1 LGSDHLRIEFA
12 FDEAPDR
19 VMIRI
24 TIPAID
30 NRFSHLHRF
39 KKESYKKA
47 QRIHGDG
54 ASAPIIKTSR
64 DPTIDWPQV
73 PRLPNRSSPTN
84 HCQFS
89 PTKARAQSRR
99 ARKDSAANS
108 SFPPFVIFASSC

>member
-39 KKESYKKA
+39 KKEIYKEA
-47 QRIHGDG
+47 QHIQSDG
-54 ASAPIIKTSR
+54 PSEPNFKTGSS
-64 DPTIDWPQV
+64 PTIDWPQV
-73 PRLPNRSSPTN
+73 PRLPNRSS
-84 HCQFS
+84 
-89 PTKARAQSRR
+89 RR
-99 ARKDSAANS
+99 PSNANLAPPGPARKDAKPAKTQQSA
-108 SFPPFVIFASSC
+108 PPSHPS